1 MQIKRRSPLTGK
13 VSTMEIDV
21 TAAQIAAWEAGELAQ
36 NAFPYASPSEREF
49 IVTGFTDLEEVR
61 IVDDWYSRHGYGY

>member
-21 TAAQIAAWEAGELAQ
+21 TAAQIAAWEAGEIAE

-49 IVTGFTDLEEVR
+49 IVTGFTDFDEVR
-61 IVDDWYSRHGYGY
+61 IFDGKG

>member
-21 TAAQIAAWEAGELAQ
+21 TAAQIAAWEAGEIAA

-49 IVTGFTDLEEVR
+49 IVTGFTDFDEVR
-61 IVDDWYSRHGYGY
+61 IFDGKG